1 MAAVSSID
9 FGYTP
14 ILVDHVAQQ
23 LHDRYCFMH
32 RPQRG
37 FTDPVPHGECLALDD
52 HAWIREAG
60 FLIASMLP
68 KMGELFTV
76 IRADERRRVSD
87 RITAELVCCDL
98 YDRMNNSTPQQFGM
112 FKLEWAALDGP
123 ALANLLGLSY
133 HAICHWGGYAAAIAL
148 EDPREVGDGPATT
161 S

>member
-1 MAAVSSID
+1 MSSID

-68 KMGELFTV
+68 KMGELFDV
-76 IRADERRRVSD
+76 IRADERAR
-87 RITAELVCCDL
+87 
-98 YDRMNNSTPQQFGM
+98 
-112 FKLEWAALDGP
+112 
-123 ALANLLGLSY
+123 
-133 HAICHWGGYAAAIAL
+133 
-148 EDPREVGDGPATT
+148 VGDAAYGCTFDCSHCHQDCEEWGCRQHGPATT
-161 S
+161 P

>member
-1 MAAVSSID
+1 
-9 FGYTP
+9 
-14 ILVDHVAQQ
+14 
-23 LHDRYCFMH
+23 MH

-68 KMGELFTV
+68 KMGELFDV
-76 IRADERRRVSD
+76 IRADERMRASN

-98 YDRMNNSTPQQFGM
+98 YDRLNNSIPEQFGM
-112 FKLEWAALDGP
+112 SEGAWAALDGE
-123 ALANLLGLSY
+123 AVANLLGVRY

-148 EDPREVGDGPATT
+148 EDPREVGDGPART